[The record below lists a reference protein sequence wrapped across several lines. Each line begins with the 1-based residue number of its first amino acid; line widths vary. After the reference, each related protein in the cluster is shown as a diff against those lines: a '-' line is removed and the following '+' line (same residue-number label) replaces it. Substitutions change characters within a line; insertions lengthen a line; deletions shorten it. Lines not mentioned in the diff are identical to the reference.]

1 MKQFLILIFISIT
14 LLLSCRSVKK
24 TAATEDVTN
33 DVCES
38 MTYTVQQ
45 FSDIDSDYYSLDS
58 IFVVNNC
65 LNIWVSYS
73 GGCGDAEFSLY
84 YTNKVMESI
93 PPKSNLLLQLIDNDD
108 CRAIVQQKLF
118 YNLNFFEEY
127 AKKDGITLR
136 FAGIGESVF
145 YKN

>member
-1 MKQFLILIFISIT
+1 MS
-14 LLLSCRSVKK
+14 SCHTVKK
-24 TAATEDVTN
+24 TASIEDAPL

-38 MTYTVQQ
+38 MTYTDQQ
-45 FSDIDSDYYSLDS
+45 FSNIHSDYYSLDTV
-58 IFVVNNC
+58 FVVNNC
-65 LNIWVSYS
+65 LNIWISYS
-73 GGCGDAEFSLY
+73 GGCGDSEFSLY
-84 YTNKVMESI
+84 YTNKVMESM

-127 AKKDGITLR
+127 AKKEGITLR